1 MSSEA
6 QAVQGIPLWQVEREL
21 NRAFK
26 ALQGPGEAP
35 QWRARLSNLVVYCDS
50 PQCGLAVDVQLPAIV
65 AVHPARV
72 VLIIKD
78 VDQAA
83 DLTATVTVRPL
94 SIGDRRQV
102 VCEQVTLRG
111 GGGLADRAPFA
122 VRELLIGDLPTNLWW
137 AAPVPPPFAGTLLYE
152 LGEGA
157 QQIMFDSM
165 DWPDPVRGVSATA
178 NWLDQVERPQA
189 GRWRVASDL
198 NWRRLKYWRRS
209 LSQALDSLGVDPSKV
224 CCELLVTHGPSAVV
238 QAWELASWL
247 MARLGWRVQG
257 GKVLVNQELS
267 WRCVGPSGD
276 VVVRVRRL
284 DSGPHE
290 IQALRLSYILEGHK
304 AALCMTVED
313 SQRVSVTMEGT
324 NSAPR
329 TMSMPAHSPA
339 EIVGRQL
346 SDRERDPVFRESMAV
361 AQKMAQCVLQ

>member
-1 MSSEA
+1 MSTEGLA
-6 QAVQGIPLWQVEREL
+6 TTGIPLWQVEREL

-35 QWRARLSNLVVYCDS
+35 QLRARLSNLVVYCDS
-50 PQCGLAVDVQLPAIV
+50 PECGQAIDTQLPAIV

-72 VLIIKD
+72 LLIIKD
-78 VDQAA
+78 SVLTEE
-83 DLTATVTVRPL
+83 LTASVTVRPL
-94 SIGDRRQV
+94 TIGTHRQV

-111 GGGLADRAPFA
+111 GEGLADRAPFA
-122 VRELLIGDLPTNLWW
+122 IRELLIGDLPTNLWW
-137 AAPVPPPFAGTLLYE
+137 AAPVPPPFAGPLLYE

-157 QQIMFDSM
+157 QQIMFDSL

-178 NWLDQVERPQA
+178 NWLDQVERPHA

-209 LSQALDSLGVDPSKV
+209 LAQALDSLGVDPRQV
-224 CCELLVTHGPSAVV
+224 CSELLVTHGPSAVV

-247 MARLGWRVQG
+247 MARLNWSVQT
-257 GKVLVNQELS
+257 GKVLVNQELI
-267 WRCVGPSGD
+267 WRCQGPQGD
-276 VVVRVRRL
+276 VTVRVRRL

-290 IQALRLSYILEGHK
+290 IQALRLSCNIDGHK
-304 AALCMTVED
+304 AVLCMAAED
-313 SQRVSVTMEGT
+313 SQRVSVTLEGT
-324 NSAPR
+324 DTAPR

-346 SDRERDPVFRESMAV
+346 SDRDRDPVFRESMAL
-361 AQKMAQCVLQ
+361 AQKMAQCVLH